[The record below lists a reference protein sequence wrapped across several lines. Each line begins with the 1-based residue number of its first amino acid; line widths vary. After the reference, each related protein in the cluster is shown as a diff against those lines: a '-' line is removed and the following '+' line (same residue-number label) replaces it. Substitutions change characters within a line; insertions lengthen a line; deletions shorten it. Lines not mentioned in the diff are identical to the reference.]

1 MSIDSKYKNTLGR
14 RTEIPN
20 IWNWFTN
27 LVKMNSEES
36 TPLINNRG
44 DGNSSFDPSN
54 ASRYGPSTTDIRG
67 KVMTHNKEQ
76 LIE

>member
-1 MSIDSKYKNTLGR
+1 
-14 RTEIPN
+14 
-20 IWNWFTN
+20 
-27 LVKMNSEES
+27 MNSEES

-44 DGNSSFDPSN
+44 DGNSSFDSSN

-67 KVMTHNKEQ
+67 TVMTHNKEQ